1 MLVCTEY
8 AAVATVMQYWTPTDQ
23 VNPAVWV
30 AMCTLS
36 GELQPQFKGWIG
48 PQRLTKKQMVR

>member
-30 AMCTLS
+30 AMT
-36 GELQPQFKGWIG
+36 
-48 PQRLTKKQMVR
+48 MVICFLLNIIAVK